1 MYCDHPSCK
10 KEVDINS
17 VAVSNPKRAYSMD
30 MEGGLNPTII
40 TSSNAQIINVCKN
53 CGKSEHLYSTKS
65 EVDGKRAKAKAK
77 AIEKARLE
85 KQGVRLVNWIILI
98 ITLLIF
104 FAGVS
109 SGDFISGFFGALIIG
124 FIPWIITSR
133 KTHL

>member
-1 MYCDHPSCK
+1 MFNEDGLGMTR
-10 KEVDINS
+10 V
-17 VAVSNPKRAYSMD
+17 
-30 MEGGLNPTII
+30 GGGNDNIV
-40 TSSNAQIINVCKN
+40 NVCKN
-53 CGKSEHLYSTKS
+53 CGKSEYLYSTKS

-104 FAGVS
+104 FGGVS

-124 FIPWIITSR
+124 FILWIITSR